1 MFEARFRIVVQ
12 VETDAQGQRTFPVTK
27 QLAPVNETEFV
38 SLLASVYQEEVY
50 PTLRTNDTLTV
61 TAHLDAPTREV
72 ERTFRFRED
81 RLFEGEGIRQPLQTC
96 CRSYKGSMNRLF
108 NRPSRVMSSRSPF
121 TWSSPEIFTL
131 LLSLLF
137 TCFA

>member
-50 PTLRTNDTLTV
+50 PTLRANDTLTV

-72 ERTFRFRED
+72 ERTFCFRED
-81 RLFEGEGIRQPLQTC
+81 RLFEGEGIRQPLADLLPLVQGV
-96 CRSYKGSMNRLF
+96 YE
-108 NRPSRVMSSRSPF
+108 PF
-121 TWSSPEIFTL
+121 IQQAEPGDVLTITFHVEQP
-131 LLSLLF
+131 
-137 TCFA
+137 